1 MDSYQRLSALN
12 SSNIASNV
20 ASGSP
25 ATNNII
31 DFQVPAGDVYD
42 LSKCYISLPF
52 RVTEVGGDASEVFS
66 FIITDTDGNPLNP
79 VRLIKN
85 INIKSDVLGVLEDI
99 KEVGVLRNV
108 INNYSLKADKDSRTD
123 SVFGSFDNFGN
134 INSPFRLLR
143 REGTEA
149 SEKLTVEC
157 QIYLKDL
164 LNIANQDA
172 YSTAKYGSLHI
183 SVELN
188 TRNLSVKQVQGTT
201 TAAADRVLPK
211 ARYIDQDSIQGTRNS
226 FVNPGVQGDLT
237 LFNLTTATQYNS
249 LKFSPFHVG
258 QVLTM
263 IKGGG
268 TGSVRSPN
276 TISSIAQAAN
286 GQLVLT
292 FASSILTTIGTPTTM
307 TASVPDK
314 TATYSIDAPELI
326 MSKTNNKPP
335 DMFEFL
341 SYHTEIDTSAS
352 GLSINKV
359 YQVSPNATNVLVMAP
374 LENKGRS
381 DFADLVDYRFRV
393 DNQEVT
399 DRNVGK
405 NTSLHYGLLDDVFKN
420 MGMSLVDLNENNPK
434 LGDIR
439 DDGQPVH
446 TNQMICCKIEENGQ
460 PSLVDVE
467 INSSTNGPSQLN
479 IYSSVVKQF

>member
-1 MDSYQRLSALN
+1 MDSFQRLSALN
-12 SSNIASNV
+12 SSNIASNI
-20 ASGSP
+20 ASGSQ

-52 RVTEVGGDASEVFS
+52 RVTEVSAVDSEVFS
-66 FIITDTDGNPLNP
+66 FIITDPDGNPLNP

-85 INIKSDVLGVLEDI
+85 INIKSDTLGVLEDI
-99 KEVGVLRNV
+99 KEVGVLRNAL
-108 INNYSLKADKDSRTD
+108 NSYSLRADKDSRTD

-134 INSPFRLLR
+134 LNSPFRLLR
-143 REGTEA
+143 REGDEA

-188 TRNLSVKQVQGTT
+188 TRSLSIKQVQGATDNT
-201 TAAADRVLPK
+201 SRVLPK
-211 ARYIDQDSIQGTRNS
+211 AKFMDQSSVQGARNS
-226 FVNPGVQGDLT
+226 FVNPGVQNDLT
-237 LFNLTTATQYNS
+237 LFNLTTVTQYNS

-263 IKGGG
+263 VKGGG
-268 TGSVRSPN
+268 TGTVRSPN
-276 TISSIAQAAN
+276 TIASIAQSVN
-286 GQLVLT
+286 GQFVLT
-292 FASSILTTIGTPTTM
+292 FALSILTATGTPTTM

-314 TATYSIDAPELI
+314 AATYSIDAPELV

-381 DFADLVDYRFRV
+381 DFNDLVDYRFRV

-405 NTSLHYGLLDDVFKN
+405 NTSIHYGLLDDVFKN
-420 MGMSLVDLNENNPK
+420 MGMSLVDLNENNAK
-434 LGDIR
+434 LGDTR
-439 DDGQPVH
+439 QQGQPIH
-446 TNQMICCKIEENGQ
+446 TNQMISCKIEENGQ

-467 INSSTNGPSQLN
+467 INSSTTGPTQLN

>member
-12 SSNIASNV
+12 SSNIASNIP
-20 ASGSP
+20 SGSQ

-188 TRNLSVKQVQGTT
+188 TRFLSIKQVQGAT
-201 TAAADRVLPK
+201 TAAAARVLPK
-211 ARYIDQDSIQGTRNS
+211 ELYIDQDSIQGARNS
-226 FVNPGVQGDLT
+226 FVDPGVQGDLT
-237 LFNLTTATQYNS
+237 LFALTTVTQYNS

-258 QVLTM
+258 QVLTLT
-263 IKGGG
+263 GAG
-268 TGSVRSPN
+268 TGTIRGTN
-276 TISSIAQAAN
+276 TIASIAQSAN

-292 FASSILTTIGTPTTM
+292 FGLSILTTTGAPTTM

-314 TATYSIDAPELI
+314 TATYSIDAPELV

-341 SYHTEIDTSAS
+341 SYHTEVDTSAS

-420 MGMSLVDLNENNPK
+420 MGMSLVDLNENNAK
-434 LGDIR
+434 LTDIR
-439 DDGQPVH
+439 DAGQPVH

-467 INSSTNGPSQLN
+467 INSITAGPSQLN